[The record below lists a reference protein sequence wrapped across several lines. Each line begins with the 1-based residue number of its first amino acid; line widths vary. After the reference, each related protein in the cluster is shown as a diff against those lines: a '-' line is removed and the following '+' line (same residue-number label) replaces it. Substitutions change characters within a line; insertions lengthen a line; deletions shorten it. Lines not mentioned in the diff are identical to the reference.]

1 MFEELLSDLGKAFIA
16 GLLTGSAFV
25 AMRGAAVRSVRQYLR
40 APWKQDSRDC
50 KYIERRMAA
59 VLGMDVV
66 GYSHLM
72 NADEEGTH
80 ARLLNCRREV
90 MEPKIREYRGRI
102 VKYTDDGALIEFGSA
117 VDAVCCALDMQQ
129 TMTVRNTG
137 VPQSRRIE
145 LRMAVGLGG
154 ITVEPEDVYGHAVNL
169 VARSERLAA
178 PGGVCVSAAIGGL
191 VGGTIGA
198 EFVDLAAWNRELERR
213 VADQVSELER
223 VCRLKRFL
231 APQIAE
237 LIISS
242 GDEKI
247 LESHRR
253 EITVVACDLRG
264 FTAFSETAAP
274 EDVMAVLREYQSGL
288 GTLVDKFEGTVERF
302 TGDGMMVWFNDPLP
316 CADPCARATRM
327 GIEMRDCVATLADKR
342 RKLDHD
348 LGFAVGMAHGYA
360 TLGRIGFERRFDY
373 AAVGMVVNLAA
384 RLCGEAR
391 DGQIL
396 IDSRVR
402 AAVESFATLE
412 PVGDLAL
419 KGFNRPV
426 KAFNLMCVQ

>member
-1 MFEELLSDLGKAFIA
+1 MHDPARILIVDDNATNRDILKTRLAVHGYDLREAADGEQALAAAKEYSPDLVLLDVMMPKLDGIEVCRRLKHEFAFMSVILVTARADSKDVVA
-16 GLLTGSAFV
+16 GLEAG
-25 AMRGAAVRSVRQYLR
+25 
-40 APWKQDSRDC
+40 
-50 KYIERRMAA
+50 
-59 VLGMDVV
+59 
-66 GYSHLM
+66 
-72 NADEEGTH
+72 ADEYLTKPIDQL
-80 ARLLNCRREV
+80 A
-90 MEPKIREYRGRI
+90 
-102 VKYTDDGALIEFGSA
+102 
-117 VDAVCCALDMQQ
+117 
-129 TMTVRNTG
+129 
-137 VPQSRRIE
+137 
-145 LRMAVGLGG
+145 
-154 ITVEPEDVYGHAVNL
+154 L
-169 VARSERLAA
+169 VARVKSALRLKELHDRVAA
-178 PGGVCVSAAIGGL
+178 QAG
-191 VGGTIGA
+191 
-198 EFVDLAAWNRELERR
+198 DLAAWNRELERR
-213 VADQVSELER
+213 VADQVGELER
-223 VCRLKRFL
+223 VGRLKRFL

-237 LIISS
+237 LIVSS
-242 GDEKI
+242 RDEQI

-316 CADPCARATRM
+316 CSDPCGRAARM
-327 GIEMRDCVATLADKR
+327 GIEMRGCVSSLADKW
-342 RKLDHD
+342 RKLDHE
-348 LGFAVGMAHGYA
+348 LGFAIGMAHGYA

-402 AAVESFATLE
+402 AAVESFATME
-412 PVGDLAL
+412 PVGELTL